1 MVTGRLRREFCTARI
16 VVGGTPRQPLRVA
29 PPGVHAMEPPPLSG
43 VSLSLD
49 YSSGDLT
56 VDFELIN
63 RESVLVGLT

>member
-1 MVTGRLRREFCTARI
+1 MCT
-16 VVGGTPRQPLRVA
+16 PWS
-29 PPGVHAMEPPPLSG
+29 PPPSG

>member
-1 MVTGRLRREFCTARI
+1 MGKLRREFCATRI
-16 VVGGTPRQPLRVA
+16 VGGGTPRRPLGAV
-29 PPGVHAMEPPPLSG
+29 PPGVHAMESPYLSG

-49 YSSGDLT
+49 YSSGDLM